1 MQDNDDLESSQ
12 SSTASQTAAPDR
24 SNNSTGSSTSDT
36 AYGANRSAQSDF
48 DPNSPLSRLGV
59 APGELLTDAIQ
70 RVRMVSGFVALFYTI
85 LVVVTVVLA
94 IVLLMPDLFWALD
107 RNSPIL
113 MNTARIFIALVAFA
127 AGLGALAVGL
137 IHVRINETMQA
148 DEILIDDIRDQIL
161 IQLQAAKYN
170 LEELTERFKLPKEAP
185 AAGAL
190 EYMEIAKRIGPL
202 VSLLLNKERSILTLG
217 VEGLKFFQLVK
228 KVLNK

>member
-1 MQDNDDLESSQ
+1 MQDNDDLESSE

-24 SNNSTGSSTSDT
+24 SSYSTRSSSGDT
-36 AYGANRSAQSDF
+36 ANGAQIEF
-48 DPNSPLSRLGV
+48 DPNSPLSRLGI
-59 APGELLTDAIQ
+59 APGELLTNAIQ
-70 RVRMVSGFVALFYTI
+70 RVRMVIGFVGLFYTI
-85 LVVVTVVLA
+85 LVAVTVVLA
-94 IVLLMPDLFWALD
+94 IVLLLPDLFWAMD
-107 RNSPIL
+107 RSSPIL

-127 AGLGALAVGL
+127 AGLCALAVGL
-137 IHVRINETMQA
+137 IHVRINESMQA
-148 DEILIDDIRDQIL
+148 DEIMIDDIRDQIL

>member
-1 MQDNDDLESSQ
+1 MQDNDDLESPE
-12 SSTASQTAAPDR
+12 SSTVSQTVPP
-24 SNNSTGSSTSDT
+24 
-36 AYGANRSAQSDF
+36 NRSPFEPGTAPGAAAVEF
-48 DPNSPLSRLGV
+48 DPNSPINRLGI
-59 APGELLTDAIQ
+59 APGELLTDAIK
-70 RVRMVSGFVALFYTI
+70 RVRMVIVFVGMFYTT

-94 IVLLMPDLFWALD
+94 IVLLAPDVFWAMD

-113 MNTARIFIALVAFA
+113 MNAARIMIALVAFA
-127 AGLGALAVGL
+127 VGASALAIGWL
-137 IHVRINETMQA
+137 HVRINETMQA

-161 IQLQAAKYN
+161 IQLQAAKYH
-170 LEELTERFKLPKEAP
+170 LEDLTERFKIPKEAP
-185 AAGAL
+185 AAGPL